1 MKKSIIFTSV
11 SENTK
16 KLAEVIKA
24 EVGEISYFGK
34 PSEEA
39 LDADII
45 VLGSWVTGNSFSP
58 DLKEFLPKIN
68 GKKVFLFMTAGY
80 GNSKEFFDPIIGSF
94 KDALSANNEI
104 IGEFICQGKVT
115 EAKQE
120 AIKKMDMNK
129 YLGMKEQ
136 LDNSQSH
143 PDASDIENLVKAVE
157 VLK

>member
-1 MKKSIIFTSV
+1 MKKAIIFTSV

-16 KLAEVIKA
+16 KLADVIKQ
-24 EVGEISYFGK
+24 EIGDVAYFGK
-34 PSEEA
+34 PSAEA
-39 LDADII
+39 LDADVLI
-45 VLGSWVTGNSFSP
+45 LGSWTAGFSFSP
-58 DLKEFLPKIN
+58 DLKEFLPTIS

-80 GNSKEFFDPIIGSF
+80 GNSKEFFDPIINSF
-94 KDALSANNEI
+94 KAALSANNEI

-120 AIKKMDMNK
+120 AIKKMDMDK

-143 PDASDIENLVKAVE
+143 PDSNDIANLKKALE
-157 VLK
+157 VLR